1 MNGLQLTSGNIGYFA
16 SFLHSSVDIQ
26 ERVIHFPSGTA
37 DEQLL
42 EVPLGQVD
50 PHATIVITVGLDH
63 SHPNTPGIDSDFIV
77 GISDGTNSNTQ
88 WITDVNNYPTWASCL
103 PINGQHDD
111 IRLLS
116 GTQVAATYKLTF
128 NPFYKY
134 AACETAQ
141 QGGYINTGT
150 FNDQVDTNQP
160 LYLVVNRQNAPEEYY
175 FHYLDVQIY

>member
-37 DEQLL
+37 NEQLL

-77 GISDGTNSNTQ
+77 GISDS
-88 WITDVNNYPTWASCL
+88 NNYHPACQTVSFLAHREGCYVTPQESRQEHQESSVTL
-103 PINGQHDD
+103 P
-111 IRLLS
+111 LS
-116 GTQVAATYKLTF
+116 VG
-128 NPFYKY
+128 
-134 AACETAQ
+134 
-141 QGGYINTGT
+141 
-150 FNDQVDTNQP
+150 
-160 LYLVVNRQNAPEEYY
+160 
-175 FHYLDVQIY
+175 

>member
-1 MNGLQLTSGNIGYFA
+1 MNGLQLTSGNIRYFA

-37 DEQLL
+37 NEQLL

-88 WITDVNNYPTWASCL
+88 WITDVNIADVVWC
-103 PINGQHDD
+103 QQ
-111 IRLLS
+111 LS
-116 GTQVAATYKLTF
+116 THFAEWL
-128 NPFYKY
+128 
-134 AACETAQ
+134 Q
-141 QGGYINTGT
+141 Q
-150 FNDQVDTNQP
+150 Q
-160 LYLVVNRQNAPEEYY
+160 
-175 FHYLDVQIY
+175 

>member
-1 MNGLQLTSGNIGYFA
+1 MYIYIATQQCAGTSGNIGYFA

-26 ERVIHFPSGTA
+26 GRVIHFGSGTA
-37 DEQLL
+37 SERLL
-42 EVPLGQVD
+42 EVPLGQID

-77 GISDGTNSNTQ
+77 GIADGTNSNTQ
-88 WITDVNNYPTWASCL
+88 WITDISNYPSSASCF
-103 PINGQHDD
+103 PVNGLHDG
-111 IRLLS
+111 IGLTS

-160 LYLVVNRQNAPEEYY
+160 LYLVAGKIQ
-175 FHYLDVQIY
+175 